1 MIRSRLSES
10 DLLGMVE
17 ETREELLEQLA
28 PRTQAGAELIVKRAK
43 RNLALKRGTAATAS
57 EPGSPPQYVSGELH
71 DSVKVFRTRKTKYS
85 VRTEYGSDHPAAGVH
100 EWGGTVGGIR
110 STGRNRERDEAMEQG
125 AALVGHSVF
134 GAKRTYPPR
143 PYLRP
148 AEDSAE
154 GEVRKILDGES

>member
-100 EWGGTVGGIR
+100 EWGGTIA
-110 STGRNRERDEAMEQG
+110 REGVDR
-125 AALVGHSVF
+125 L
-134 GAKRTYPPR
+134 YPPR